1 MEFSMNRKTL
11 FNFLILITLMFIVLP
26 SSAFCELK
34 SLDDDGLSEVYAE
47 GFAQFTIK
55 DIGTDSLG
63 NPLSQTEALFNIRAD
78 TYTEVDSLK
87 LGYHNEYDYKDPT
100 PAYAWD
106 EDWVNVQ
113 IGKIEATALSDDA
126 GFFDPTEDFIADGL
140 YFRAEFTNINNSATR
155 QLKTFAFGVKHAQG
169 DIKAVF
175 NQFSGTIND
184 GAGAPEYNGHDLN
197 LGPVTITSDPTGSGT
212 GGFEISLSIDTYDK
226 GYWVT
231 FDNAIV
237 TP

>member
-1 MEFSMNRKTL
+1 MNRKTFL
-11 FNFLILITLMFIVLP
+11 NFLIFITLTFIVMP
-26 SSAFCELK
+26 SSALCELK
-34 SLDDDGLSEVYAE
+34 SLDDEGLSEVYAE
-47 GFAQFTIK
+47 GFAQFQIN
-55 DIGTDSLG
+55 DLG
-63 NPLSQTEALFNIRAD
+63 GGLTQTYALFNIRAD
-78 TYTEVDSLK
+78 TFTEVDSLK

-113 IGKIEATALSDDA
+113 IGKIEAGSISDNA

-140 YFRAEFTNINNSATR
+140 YFKAEFTNINNSATR

-184 GAGAPEYNGHDLN
+184 GVGAPEYNGHDLN

-226 GYWVT
+226 GYWVK

>member
-1 MEFSMNRKTL
+1 MNRKTL
-11 FNFLILITLMFIVLP
+11 FNFLILITLTLIVLP
-26 SSAFCELK
+26 SPALCELK

-47 GFAQFTIK
+47 GFAEFQIN
-55 DIGTDSLG
+55 DLG
-63 NPLSQTEALFNIRAD
+63 GGLTETYALFNIRAD

-113 IGKIEATALSDDA
+113 IGKIETGSLSDDA
-126 GFFDPTEDFIADGL
+126 GFYDPTEDFIAEGL
-140 YFRAEFTNINNSATR
+140 YLRAEFTNINNSATR

-197 LGPVTITSDPTGSGT
+197 LGPMTITSDPTGSGT